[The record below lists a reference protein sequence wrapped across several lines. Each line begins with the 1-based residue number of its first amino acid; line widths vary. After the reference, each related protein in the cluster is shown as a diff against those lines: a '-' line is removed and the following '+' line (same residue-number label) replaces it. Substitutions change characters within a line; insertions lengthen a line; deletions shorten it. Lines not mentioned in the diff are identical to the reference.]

1 MLFIIK
7 NKFNDIIYTYYRLA
21 LRAQENQGG
30 GIAATIIIY
39 LGLSL
44 FVTELLN
51 LLKVIPILIPVVI
64 ILQMLIVIYC
74 LIGIIVSF
82 LVYFNIIKPE
92 GRKKKK
98 HS

>member
-7 NKFNDIIYTYYRLA
+7 NKVNHIIRTYYRLA

-30 GIAATIIIY
+30 GIAAAIIIY
-39 LGLSL
+39 FGLSL

-51 LLKVIPILIPVVI
+51 LFKFIDILVPITIL
-64 ILQMLIVIYC
+64 LQMLAVIYC
-74 LIGIIVSF
+74 LIGIILSF
-82 LVYFNIIKPE
+82 LVYFNIIKPG

-98 HS
+98 HL

>member
-7 NKFNDIIYTYYRLA
+7 NKIDHVIRTYYRLA

-30 GIAATIIIY
+30 GIAAAIIIY

-44 FVTELLN
+44 FMTELLN
-51 LLKVIPILIPVVI
+51 LLKIVEILIPI
-64 ILQMLIVIYC
+64 IIVLQMLIVIYC

-98 HS
+98 HL

>member
-7 NKFNDIIYTYYRLA
+7 NKVNHIIRTYYRLA

-30 GIAATIIIY
+30 GIAAAIIIY
-39 LGLSL
+39 FGLSL

-51 LLKVIPILIPVVI
+51 LFKFIDILFPITIL
-64 ILQMLIVIYC
+64 LQMLAVIYC
-74 LIGIIVSF
+74 LIGIILSF
-82 LVYFNIIKPE
+82 LVYFNIIKPG

-98 HS
+98 HL